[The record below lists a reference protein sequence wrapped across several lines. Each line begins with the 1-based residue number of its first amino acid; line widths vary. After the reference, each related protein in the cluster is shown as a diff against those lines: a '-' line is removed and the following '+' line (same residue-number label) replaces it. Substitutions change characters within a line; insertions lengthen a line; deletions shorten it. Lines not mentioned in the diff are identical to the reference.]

1 MPRSA
6 PRGAET
12 AADQADQVAYLRRV
26 RPPDWV
32 NPVPRDDYD
41 LVVLGG
47 GPAGLA
53 AVEAAMLAG
62 RRVALI
68 ERDRLGGNSLNYGS
82 VPSKAII
89 GSART
94 HVGGAGSAT
103 PAGDFAAIM
112 ARMRRIRAR
121 IAEYHSADR
130 LRALGV
136 DIFFAEGRF
145 SGRRELL
152 AGGQPV
158 RFRKALI
165 ATGAQPRPADI
176 PGLAETGYLTSETLL
191 DLTVLPQ
198 HLVIIGGGP
207 LGCEAAQAFARLG
220 SEVTLVQSDPKFL
233 PFEERDAAELLG
245 RALARDGVVTR
256 LNTRV
261 VGAHRDGD
269 RKWVDARQDEVRESF
284 AANEIL
290 LSTGRIPNFGMLEL
304 GAAGV
309 VIGPGGIEVD
319 DFLCSSNADVYAAG
333 DVCLAYKY
341 ANIASAS
348 ARLAVRN
355 AFGARDAV
363 SRRHGAIP
371 RCTFCDPEI
380 AHIGLHVWEARSR
393 EIPVTT
399 YTVMMQDVDRAITEG
414 HDEGFVKIHVK
425 EGTDEILG
433 ATIVAT
439 RASEMINEMSVIM
452 SAGIG
457 MRQLAGIL
465 HTYPAQTGAIGMAA
479 QAFARHEAMPS

>member
-1 MPRSA
+1 MARA
-6 PRGAET
+6 AARGADT
-12 AADQADQVAYLRRV
+12 AADEAEQAAYFRRV
-26 RPPDWV
+26 RPRDWA
-32 NPVPRDDYD
+32 NPVPRDGYD
-41 LVVLGG
+41 LAVLGG

-53 AVEAAMLAG
+53 AVDAALQAG
-62 RRVALI
+62 LRVALI

-82 VPSKAII
+82 IPSKAII
-89 GSART
+89 GSARG
-94 HVGGAGSAT
+94 HVAGAGSAA
-103 PAGDFAAIM
+103 PAGDFAAVM

-121 IAEYHSADR
+121 IAEYHAVDR
-130 LRALGV
+130 LCARGV

-145 SGRRELL
+145 GGPRELL
-152 AGGQPV
+152 ADGLPV

-165 ATGAQPRPADI
+165 ATGARPRPADI
-176 PGLAETGYLTSETLL
+176 PGRAETGYLTSETLL
-191 DLTVLPQ
+191 DLTVLPK

-220 SEVTLVQSDPKFL
+220 SEVTLVHSDPKFL
-233 PFEERDAAELLG
+233 PFEERDAAELLA
-245 RALARDGVVTR
+245 RALTRDGVITR
-256 LNTRV
+256 LNTTV
-261 VGAHRDGD
+261 VGAHRDGG

-284 AANEIL
+284 PGDEIL
-290 LSTGRIPNFGMLEL
+290 LSTGRIPNFGMLQLES
-304 GAAGV
+304 AGV
-309 VIGPGGIEVD
+309 VIGPRGIEVD

-341 ANIASAS
+341 TNIAAAS

-355 AFGARDAV
+355 AFGARDPV
-363 SRRHGAIP
+363 SSRHGAIP

-380 AHIGLHVWEARSR
+380 AHIGLHVWEARSSK
-393 EIPVTT
+393 IPVKT

-425 EGTDEILG
+425 DGTDEILG

-457 MRQLAGIL
+457 MRQLAHIL

-479 QAFARHEAMPS
+479 QAFARNEAKSS